1 MPATSIR
8 DLFIKGDD
16 LIAGTHGRGF
26 WILDDIMPL
35 RSITPDVARAPAF
48 LFRAP
53 TAYRTVWNKNT
64 DTPLPPDEPTAP
76 NPPEGVSVSYFV
88 GPGSLT
94 GPVTLEV
101 TEALTG
107 EVIRRYS
114 SDDPPDSPVPAP
126 NIPDYWIRPER
137 RLLATPGLHRFAW
150 DLRYAPPTVPAF
162 EYGIAAVPFNTA
174 KSPQGMWAMPGTYQL
189 RLTVNGRA
197 YRQAVIVRMDPRM
210 KTSVADLTLQYK
222 QSKALD
228 DAMRLAVAATA
239 DLKKRLAAAPS
250 ADRTALQSLADTLQ
264 AAYDPLPDLFTRIQ
278 AAAARPTDAQ
288 DAAATAA
295 LAKISKALTDYQAIK

>member
-1 MPATSIR
+1 
-8 DLFIKGDD
+8 LFVKGDD

-35 RSITPDVARAPAF
+35 RTITPDVTRAPAF
-48 LFRAP
+48 LFRP
-53 TAYRTVWNKNT
+53 PIGYRTVWNKNT
-64 DTPLPPDEPTAP
+64 DTPLPPDEPAAP
-76 NPPEGVSVSYFV
+76 NPPEGVSVSYLI
-88 GPGSLT
+88 GPGPLT
-94 GPVTLEV
+94 GPVTLELND
-101 TEALTG
+101 AITG

-114 SDDPPDSPVPAP
+114 SDDPPDPQVPTP

-150 DLRYAPPTVPAF
+150 DLRYAPPAVPSF

-174 KSPQGMWAMPGTYQL
+174 KSPQGMWAMPGTYQM
-189 RLTVNGRA
+189 RLAVNGRA
-197 YRQAVIVRMDPRM
+197 YRQAVLVKMDPRV
-210 KTSVADLTLQYK
+210 KTTVADLTLQYK

-228 DAMRLAVAATA
+228 DAMRQASAASA
-239 DLKKRLAAAPS
+239 DLKKRLATAPG
-250 ADRTALQSLADTLQ
+250 ADHAALQSLSDTLE
-264 AAYDPLPDLFTRIQ
+264 AAYAPLPDLFTRIQ

-295 LAKISKALTDYQAIK
+295 LAKINKLLADYQTIK

>member
-1 MPATSIR
+1 
-8 DLFIKGDD
+8 
-16 LIAGTHGRGF
+16 
-26 WILDDIMPL
+26 
-35 RSITPDVARAPAF
+35 
-48 LFRAP
+48 
-53 TAYRTVWNKNT
+53 
-64 DTPLPPDEPTAP
+64 
-76 NPPEGVSVSYFV
+76 
-88 GPGSLT
+88 
-94 GPVTLEV
+94 
-101 TEALTG
+101 
-107 EVIRRYS
+107 
-114 SDDPPDSPVPAP
+114 
-126 NIPDYWIRPER
+126 
-137 RLLATPGLHRFAW
+137 
-150 DLRYAPPTVPAF
+150 
-162 EYGIAAVPFNTA
+162 
-174 KSPQGMWAMPGTYQL
+174 
-189 RLTVNGRA
+189 
-197 YRQAVIVRMDPRM
+197 MDPRM